1 MTTHCPQCQ
10 SDNTSSYRM
19 LWMSGTASGNVSGT
33 GITANGQIGV
43 FGGSSSQQTY
53 LAQSVAPPTAPPLRG
68 FLFGCLVPFIVC
80 LVLTTML
87 SALMT
92 MVRFGSPAL
101 AKVLAPVLSNSLFFW
116 LAILCIAGSLVLRNV
131 YLQMRKQK
139 LAPALQTW
147 ERSWLCLKCGVS
159 WVV

>member
-1 MTTHCPQCQ
+1 
-10 SDNTSSYRM
+10 M
-19 LWMSGTASGNVSGT
+19 LWMSGSASGNVSGT

-43 FGGSSSQQTY
+43 FGSSSSQQTY

-80 LVLTTML
+80 LLLTTML

-101 AKVLAPVLSNSLFFW
+101 ANVLAPVLSNSSFFW

-139 LAPALQTW
+139 LAPALQAW
-147 ERSWLCLKCGVS
+147 ENSWLCLKCGMR

>member
-1 MTTHCPQCQ
+1 MTNCPHCQ
-10 SDNTSSYRM
+10 SDHTSSYRM
-19 LWMSGTASGNVSGT
+19 LWMSGTASGSVSGT
-33 GITANGQIGV
+33 GITANGQIGLI
-43 FGGSSSQQTY
+43 GGTSSQQTF
-53 LAQSVAPPTAPPLRG
+53 LAQSVAPPTPPPLRG
-68 FLFGCLVPFIVC
+68 FLFGCLLPFIVC

-92 MVRFGSPAL
+92 MVRLGSPVL
-101 AKVLAPVLSNSLFFW
+101 AKGLAPLLSNVSFFW

-131 YLQMRKQK
+131 YLQMKKQK
-139 LAPALQTW
+139 LAPVLQTW